1 MHTHERAA
9 IGLVIYPAHM
19 TLEQEEDEE
28 WLFSLVSFLNG
39 TILLQDPY
47 IG

>member
-1 MHTHERAA
+1 MHTHERAV
-9 IGLVIYPAHM
+9 IGVVIYSQL